1 MPSGYSVITAVTHLK
16 SATNPQVEKD
26 PEVEQI
32 TFTISNDG
40 KEVLVLETARYR
52 TDGMRLAYSAS
63 PDRSTPARLVD
74 ADHGQRY

>member
-32 TFTISNDG
+32 TLTISNDG